1 MSVDERC
8 RPQPARVITDAGIV
22 RISPLRWL
30 VCALC
35 CTTLGLSSCSNNA
48 PESIAYAD
56 EAPVIAEPDDGT
68 FLPEE
73 HELIT
78 FHASWLCEMQRRTF
92 ASLDD
97 SDVARDQA
105 LAATDID
112 PGRYANFLVDD
123 LPRQVVRDAVLWSYQ
138 QQCRAE

>member
-1 MSVDERC
+1 M
-8 RPQPARVITDAGIV
+8 
-22 RISPLRWL
+22 
-30 VCALC
+30 
-35 CTTLGLSSCSNNA
+35 TLAISSCSSSA

-56 EAPVIAEPDDGT
+56 DAPVVTEPAVGSFT
-68 FLPEE
+68 PEE
-73 HELIT
+73 QELIT

-92 ASLDD
+92 TSLDD

-105 LAATDID
+105 LASTDID
-112 PGRYANFLVDD
+112 PDQYANFLVDD